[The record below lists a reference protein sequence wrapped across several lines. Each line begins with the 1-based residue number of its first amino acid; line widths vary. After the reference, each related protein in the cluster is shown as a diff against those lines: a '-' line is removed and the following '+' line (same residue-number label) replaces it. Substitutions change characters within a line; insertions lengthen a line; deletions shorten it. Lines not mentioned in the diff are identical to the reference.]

1 MSLVLSPTQIA
12 QHKSLRIANIDLKK
26 SLSNYED
33 NGKSFLAMGAF
44 KVEKTSIKIVLKGE
58 LTTDGI
64 TSAEFNKTPAY
75 SFGLR
80 LENNDDLE
88 AFDVLSDKI
97 TEFITDSNMD
107 DDWELTRFVKDDKL
121 YIKLKV
127 IDRKRF
133 AVLTNIKL
141 DPKKLGDS
149 GLYRGQRVSVFGEL
163 GVYFNLPDKKAGI
176 TFAARKLVFE
186 KDEDENQ
193 I

>member
-1 MSLVLSPTQIA
+1 MSLILTPNQVA
-12 QHKSLRIANIDLKK
+12 QHKSLHIANVDLKK

-44 KVEKTSIKIVLKGE
+44 KCEKTPIKIILKGE

-64 TSAEFNKTPAY
+64 TCAEFNKIPSY

-80 LENNDDLE
+80 LENNDDLD
-88 AFDVLSDKI
+88 AFEMLSEKI
-97 TEFITDSNMD
+97 TEFISDSNTD
-107 DDWELTRFVKDDKL
+107 DDWELTRFVKYDKL
-121 YIKLKV
+121 YIKLKL

-133 AVLTNIKL
+133 GVLSNIKL

-176 TFAARKLVFE
+176 TFAARKLAFE
-186 KDEDENQ
+186 KEENEN
-193 I
+193 

>member
-1 MSLVLSPTQIA
+1 MSLILTPNQVA
-12 QHKSLRIANIDLKK
+12 QHKSLHIANVDLKK

-44 KVEKTSIKIVLKGE
+44 KCEKTPIKIILKGE

-64 TSAEFNKTPAY
+64 TCAEFIKIPSY

-80 LENNDDLE
+80 LENNDDLD
-88 AFDVLSDKI
+88 AFEMLSEKI
-97 TEFITDSNMD
+97 TEFISDSNTD
-107 DDWELTRFVKDDKL
+107 DDWELTRFVKYDKL
-121 YIKLKV
+121 YIKLKL

-133 AVLTNIKL
+133 GVLSNIKL

-176 TFAARKLVFE
+176 TFAARKLAFE
-186 KDEDENQ
+186 KEENEN
-193 I
+193 

>member
-1 MSLVLSPTQIA
+1 
-12 QHKSLRIANIDLKK
+12 
-26 SLSNYED
+26 
-33 NGKSFLAMGAF
+33 
-44 KVEKTSIKIVLKGE
+44 
-58 LTTDGI
+58 
-64 TSAEFNKTPAY
+64 
-75 SFGLR
+75 
-80 LENNDDLE
+80 
-88 AFDVLSDKI
+88 
-97 TEFITDSNMD
+97 MD

>member
-1 MSLVLSPTQIA
+1 MSLILTPNQVA
-12 QHKSLRIANIDLKK
+12 QHKSLHIANVDLKK

-44 KVEKTSIKIVLKGE
+44 KCEKTPIKIVLKGE

-64 TSAEFNKTPAY
+64 TCAEFNKIPSY

-80 LENNDDLE
+80 LENNDDLD
-88 AFDVLSDKI
+88 AFEMLSEKI
-97 TEFITDSNMD
+97 TEFISDSNTD

-121 YIKLKV
+121 YIKLKL

-133 AVLTNIKL
+133 GVLSNIKL

-176 TFAARKLVFE
+176 TFAARKLAFE
-186 KDEDENQ
+186 KEENEN
-193 I
+193 